1 MGSTMTG
8 VSSFSGKS
16 KINGKMEEMF
26 DDIIRFH
33 TNIINNTILQLNKQL
48 QEFGRQEILA
58 WKEFRH
64 LCDDAKRA
72 KEAADKG
79 AAQEGVTILRN
90 AYQEFCYNPDISE
103 KDKEAISKLI
113 RDIYPGCLEQE
124 NQARCDELAE
134 MCDEMI
140 KQGEGKNT
148 DVDKEAWKSFK
159 ESVLEAKKLA
169 SNRTLMQMAMIKC
182 NATDAQLASK
192 KLAEA
197 GIPARVMY
205 SADGKDGFLVVPK
218 YNKEISALVQAAVIE
233 ARIQHEEANVLSEAS
248 LDMVMKLRGEDDR
261 MEITGLTLTEAE
273 AVQESMYGK
282 KFPVVIK
289 APETKDGTFSIIYS
303 ARNSAYVS
311 SILLQEM
318 IREKGV
324 GEEAHIG
331 AILENNYKARQ
342 GVDILISKLSLGM
355 DTFGYVVD
363 ADHPDHHLLIT
374 NKGITETFEGKKRE
388 DGSREEGK
396 QEFVRFDK
404 TPNPTNLEVEIKE
417 RIMQLAPRI
426 AFFPAKEAKAL
437 GLTRD
442 EFEVS
447 DKLTERLDNLE
458 AAGKPAEKPDE
469 HEVPNELTEEQ
480 KESKASDALTKKLSE
495 IQNPQSKMLIA
506 DQGSQEANEKY
517 SSKVKSAMAA
527 QTNFARYAAQEA
539 MKALPEQA
547 NLPAITAYVRDN
559 TQELLGKYKYLQEQ
573 KIQSHGDEKDQ
584 EWELN
589 KLEEKMKV
597 LRGQAQMGVSF
608 EETLKGI
615 CSEVAGGK
623 DSRVQ
628 VKMYQ
633 PSEKTGLSLE
643 DAAIDM
649 KGIQNFQYQTEKARV
664 LLEQYQREEEAA
676 QPGFVHKEQTEVA
689 MADPHQKGPK
699 KQPPKEQEAPAKEAP
714 LRRSEI
720 EKVARFNEAQVEKF
734 KAFAMSSGKYSE
746 KRAEALAVAN
756 VLQGGMNRAILQGS
770 YIPPVDTYLKA
781 YRINPEEL
789 AVRVDLT
796 CQKKLNLSMEKYDQ
810 MPAKDKEKYTDQ
822 INMIIKFEVQH
833 AVGDGMKMQ
842 AQELAQETAD
852 RQAEEKAM
860 RIVRDAY
867 AEEQAKDTAAGKAE
881 LSTRSENLPETK
893 EPDTKTQG
901 DFDEH

>member
-1 MGSTMTG
+1 MGSAMTG

-16 KINGKMEEMF
+16 KINGRMEEMF
-26 DDIIRFH
+26 DDIIRCH
-33 TNIINNTILQLNKQL
+33 MNIINQTILELNKQL

-58 WKEFRH
+58 WKEFRQ
-64 LCDDAKRA
+64 LCDDAKKA
-72 KEAADKG
+72 KDAADKG
-79 AAQEGVTILRN
+79 VAQEGVAILRN

-103 KDKEAISKLI
+103 ADKEAVSKLI

-124 NQARCDELAE
+124 NQTRCDELVE
-134 MCDEMI
+134 MCDAMM
-140 KQGEGKNT
+140 KQGEGKST

-273 AVQESMYGK
+273 AVRESMYGK

-318 IREKGV
+318 IRERGV

-363 ADHPDHHLLIT
+363 ADNPDHHLLIT
-374 NKGITETFEGKKRE
+374 NKGITETFEDKR
-388 DGSREEGK
+388 

-417 RIMQLAPRI
+417 RMMQLSPRI

-437 GLTRD
+437 GLTRN

-447 DKLTERLDNLE
+447 GELTERLDNLE
-458 AAGKPAEKPDE
+458 AADKPADKPDE
-469 HEVPNELTEEQ
+469 HEVSNEPTEGQ
-480 KESKASDALTKKLSE
+480 KESKASDELTKKLSE
-495 IQNPQSKMLIA
+495 IHNPQSKMLIA
-506 DQGSQEANEKY
+506 NQGSREANEKY
-517 SSKVKSAMAA
+517 GNKVKSAMAA

-547 NLPAITAYVRDN
+547 NLPAIAAYVRDN

-623 DSRVQ
+623 GSRVQ

-664 LLEQYQREEEAA
+664 LLEQYQREDEAA
-676 QPGFVHKEQTEVA
+676 QPGFVHKEQTKVA
-689 MADPHQKGPK
+689 MTDPHQKGPK
-699 KQPPKEQEAPAKEAP
+699 KQPPKEQEAPKKEAP
-714 LRRSEI
+714 LCRSEI

-746 KRAEALAVAN
+746 KKAEALAVAN

-770 YIPPVDTYLKA
+770 YIPPADTYLKA

-842 AQELAQETAD
+842 AQERAQETAD

-867 AEEQAKDTAAGKAE
+867 AKEQAKDTAAGKAE
-881 LSTRSENLPETK
+881 LSTRSENLPEAK

>member
-1 MGSTMTG
+1 MGSAMTG

-16 KINGKMEEMF
+16 RINGKMEEMF
-26 DDIIRFH
+26 DDIVRFH
-33 TNIINNTILQLNKQL
+33 TNIINGTILEMNKRL

-58 WKEFRH
+58 WKEFNQ
-64 LCDDAKRA
+64 LCNEAKKA
-72 KEAADKG
+72 EEAADKG

-90 AYQEFCYNPDISE
+90 AYQEFCYNPDVSE
-103 KDKEAISKLI
+103 ADKEAISKLI

-124 NQARCDELAE
+124 NQARCDDLVE

-140 KQGEGKNT
+140 KQGEGKKT
-148 DVDKEAWKSFK
+148 DVDKEAWASFK
-159 ESVLEAKKLA
+159 ESVLEARKIA
-169 SNRTLMQMAMIKC
+169 SNRTLMQMAMVKC
-182 NATDAQLASK
+182 DATDAQLASK
-192 KLAEA
+192 KLAEE
-197 GIPARVMY
+197 GISARIMY
-205 SADGKDGFLVVPK
+205 SEDGRDGFLVVPK

-233 ARIQHEEANVLSEAS
+233 SRVQHEEANVLSEAS

-318 IREKGV
+318 IRERGV

-363 ADHPDHHLLIT
+363 VDNPDHHLLIT
-374 NKGITETFEGKKRE
+374 SKGITETFEGEKRA
-388 DGSREEGK
+388 DGRREEGRR
-396 QEFVRFDK
+396 EFVRFDK

-426 AFFPAKEAKAL
+426 AFFPAKEAKSL

-442 EFEVS
+442 DFEVS
-447 DKLTERLDNLE
+447 SELTERLDELK
-458 AAGKPAEKPDE
+458 AADEPAGRSDEQAEESEKA
-469 HEVPNELTEEQ
+469 
-480 KESKASDALTKKLSE
+480 KASDELAKKLSKVR
-495 IQNPQSKMLIA
+495 NPQNEMMITN
-506 DQGSQEANEKY
+506 QGSREANDKY
-517 SSKVKSAMAA
+517 HNKVKSAMAA
-527 QTNFARYAAQEA
+527 QTAFARYAAQEA
-539 MKALPEQA
+539 MKVLPEQA
-547 NLPAITAYVRDN
+547 NLPAIAEYVRDN
-559 TQELLGKYKYLQEQ
+559 TPELLGKYKYLQEQ
-573 KIQSHGDEKDQ
+573 KIQSHGDEKDREQ
-584 EWELN
+584 ELH
-589 KLEEKMKV
+589 KLETKMQV

-608 EETLKGI
+608 EETLKEI

-643 DAAIDM
+643 DAAIDI
-649 KGIQNFQYQTEKARV
+649 KDIQDFQYQTEKAHV
-664 LLEQYQREEEAA
+664 LLEQYQRETETA
-676 QPGFVHKEQTEVA
+676 QPGFIQKEQTAVA
-689 MADPHQKGPK
+689 AVDPHQKGPR
-699 KQPPKEQEAPAKEAP
+699 KQPPKEQAAPQKEAP

-720 EKVARFNEAQVEKF
+720 EKAAKFNEAQVDKF

-746 KRAEALAVAN
+746 KKAEALAVAN
-756 VLQGGMNRAILQGS
+756 VLQGGLNQAILKGG

-789 AVRVDLT
+789 VVRVDLA

-810 MPAKDKEKYTDQ
+810 MPDKEKAEYTDQ

-842 AQELAQETAD
+842 AQELAQETTE
-852 RQAEEKAM
+852 RQEKEKAM
-860 RIVRDAY
+860 QIVRGAY
-867 AEEQAKDTAAGKAE
+867 AEEQVKDAATGKAE
-881 LSTRSENLPETK
+881 LSVHSENLHEV
-893 EPDTKTQG
+893 EEQDTKTQG

>member
-16 KINGKMEEMF
+16 KINGRMEEMF

-33 TNIINNTILQLNKQL
+33 SNIINKTILELNKQL
-48 QEFGRQEILA
+48 QELGRQEILA
-58 WKEFRH
+58 WKEFRQ
-64 LCDDAKRA
+64 LCDDAKKA
-72 KEAADKG
+72 EDAADRG
-79 AAQEGVTILRN
+79 VAQEGVTILRN

-103 KDKEAISKLI
+103 ADKEAVSKLI

-124 NQARCDELAE
+124 NQTRCDELVE
-134 MCDEMI
+134 MCDAMM

-273 AVQESMYGK
+273 AVRESMYGK

-289 APETKDGTFSIIYS
+289 EPETKDGTFSIIYS

-331 AILENNYKARQ
+331 AILENNYRARQ

-363 ADHPDHHLLIT
+363 ADNPKHHLLIT
-374 NKGITETFEGKKRE
+374 NKGITETFEDARE
-388 DGSREEGK
+388 DGRQELR

-417 RIMQLAPRI
+417 RMMQLSPRI

-442 EFEVS
+442 EFKVS
-447 DKLTERLDNLE
+447 DELTERLDQLE
-458 AAGKPAEKPDE
+458 SADKSAEKSDAHEVFNEPAEG
-469 HEVPNELTEEQ
+469 Q
-480 KESKASDALTKKLSE
+480 KESKASDELTKKLSE
-495 IQNPQSKMLIA
+495 IQNPQSKMLITN
-506 DQGSQEANEKY
+506 QGSREANEKY
-517 SSKVKSAMAA
+517 SHKVKSAMAA

-547 NLPAITAYVRDN
+547 NLPAIAEYVRDN

-573 KIQSHGDEKDQ
+573 KIQSHGDEKDR

-589 KLEEKMKV
+589 KLEEKMQV

-615 CSEVAGGK
+615 CSEVAEGK

-643 DAAIDM
+643 DAAIDI
-649 KGIQNFQYQTEKARV
+649 KDIQNFQYQAEKARV
-664 LLEQYQREEEAA
+664 LLEQYQREDEAA

-689 MADPHQKGPK
+689 MTDPHQKGPK
-699 KQPPKEQEAPAKEAP
+699 KQPPKEQEAPGKEAP

-734 KAFAMSSGKYSE
+734 KAFALSSGKYSE
-746 KRAEALAVAN
+746 KKAEALAVAN
-756 VLQGGMNRAILQGS
+756 VLQGGMNRAILQGG
-770 YIPPVDTYLKA
+770 YIPPADTYLKA

-789 AVRVDLT
+789 AVRVDLA
-796 CQKKLNLSMEKYDQ
+796 CQKKLNLSMEKYDR
-810 MPAKDKEKYTDQ
+810 MPDKEKEKYTDQ
-822 INMIIKFEVQH
+822 ISMIIKSEVQH

-867 AEEQAKDTAAGKAE
+867 AKEQTKDTAAGKAE
-881 LSTRSENLPETK
+881 LSARSENLPETK
-893 EPDTKTQG
+893 EPDTKTQS